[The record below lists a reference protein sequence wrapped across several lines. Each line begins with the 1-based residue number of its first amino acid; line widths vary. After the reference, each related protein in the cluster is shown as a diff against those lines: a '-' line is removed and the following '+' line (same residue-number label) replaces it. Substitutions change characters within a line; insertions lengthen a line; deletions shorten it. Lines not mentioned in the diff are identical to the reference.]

1 MPLSGQAPIGAELA
15 ERLGVL
21 DIDGRQPP
29 SHRRTLEA
37 LYPVGSIL
45 VSAALRAST
54 NCPVRGLRLI
64 ASAIYDHSP
73 RLRYREI
80 LADVHKPLGGEHA
93 LS

>member
-54 NCPVRGLRLI
+54 NCPFAVCVSSPQPFTTTHRGF
-64 ASAIYDHSP
+64 ATTKS
-73 RLRYREI
+73 
-80 LADVHKPLGGEHA
+80 
-93 LS
+93 